1 VCFITTVLSIMFIVW
16 AMVDAGRRSNTDGGN
31 EETLLNP
38 IQLDYLTFFIEKY
51 LVVVIFAVINA
62 YQADVTHR
70 SLFMKKRICEQ
81 LAISTDKEKT
91 KNMQMVPLPEVI
103 RDQLKDNEQVVIDA
117 YGSVLFADIVSFT
130 VFSTGLE
137 AARLVRILD
146 WMFLLHDDLAGRIG
160 VDKIKT
166 LGDCYVASTGLLAP
180 ATDHAAAL
188 IKFGIGMH
196 AMMGR
201 LNDKFE
207 LRGNGPFGKDL
218 RIRVGVASG
227 PVVGGVVGGKKFLFD
242 IWGTT
247 VEEAEIMESE
257 GIPERVQISAAT
269 YLRAKKDDW
278 LRFDKR
284 DDVKLPGYD
293 ETSYMVR
300 QPSNVEEWLN
310 VLYPLEDGD
319 AEVRKS
325 RSISVSGGSS
335 KEDKKNKN
343 NKPTGPQPKG
353 RSKPRSIDR
362 KRAPGKRASA
372 VFYDGDLG
380 RKESDRKGRNQQIE
394 MMTNPM
400 PRPEK
405 LP

>member
-1 VCFITTVLSIMFIVW
+1 MPG
-16 AMVDAGRRSNTDGGN
+16 DAATLT
-31 EETLLNP
+31 EKQETLLNP

-70 SLFMKKRICEQ
+70 SLLMKKRICEQ

-196 AMMGR
+196 AMMER

-218 RIRVGVASG
+218 RIRVGWPQV
-227 PVVGGVVGGKKFLFD
+227 VVGGVVGGKKFLFD

-247 VEEAEIMESE
+247 VEEAKSWS
-257 GIPERVQISAAT
+257 RRAFLSVCDQCRT

-278 LRFDKR
+278 LA
-284 DDVKLPGYD
+284 L
-293 ETSYMVR
+293 
-300 QPSNVEEWLN
+300 
-310 VLYPLEDGD
+310 
-319 AEVRKS
+319 
-325 RSISVSGGSS
+325 ISA
-335 KEDKKNKN
+335 
-343 NKPTGPQPKG
+343 T
-353 RSKPRSIDR
+353 
-362 KRAPGKRASA
+362 
-372 VFYDGDLG
+372 
-380 RKESDRKGRNQQIE
+380 
-394 MMTNPM
+394 M
-400 PRPEK
+400 
-405 LP
+405 